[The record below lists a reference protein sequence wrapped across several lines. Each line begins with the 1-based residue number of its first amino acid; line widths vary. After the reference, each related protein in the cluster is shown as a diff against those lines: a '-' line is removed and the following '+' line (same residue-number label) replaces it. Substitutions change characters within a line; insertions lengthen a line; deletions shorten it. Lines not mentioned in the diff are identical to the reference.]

1 MREAAALV
9 PSLMLLL
16 TGIAIALAGARSG
29 RQAVAARAPAGAGLA
44 ALGVIFAALAC
55 LRLWGHRMQA
65 FGMVELDGF
74 GVFLS
79 LLVLAGL
86 GLTLPVARVA
96 LARQSLERPEFYAL
110 LLLSATGMLLMVST
124 RNLILL
130 FVALETMSLGVYALS
145 GWARERADSVEASL
159 KYFLYGAFA
168 SAFLLYGIALFY
180 GVSGSVDLADIEAS
194 LVSRGGASGLLPVA
208 ALGLLLVGFG
218 YKVAAAPFHM
228 WAPDV
233 YQGAP
238 TAVTAF
244 MAVAVKASAFG
255 ALLRATGWL
264 GSLGEEWRAL
274 LWVLAA
280 LSMTI
285 GNLVAIAQEDIK
297 RMLAYSSVA
306 HAGYLLVG
314 VVAGGESGRTAA
326 LYYLLAYTFMNFGAF
341 AVAVALGREGEENLA
356 IRNWGGLGWKYPLQG
371 VTMAVFMLSLT
382 GLPPTAGFFGK
393 FYVFSAAVQQGFVG
407 LVLIGVINTLVSA
420 YYYLR
425 VVMVLFLGQP
435 SPDPGLPR
443 AGLALRVP
451 LLVAS
456 AATLLLG
463 LAPAPWLSVA
473 RRAAREFF

>member
-1 MREAAALV
+1 MPGLAALI
-9 PSLMLLL
+9 PSLMLLATAL
-16 TGIAIALAGARSG
+16 AIALAGARRG
-29 RQAVAARAPAGAGLA
+29 RDSAPSVAPGAGVAAI
-44 ALGVIFAALAC
+44 GVFFSVLAC
-55 LRLWGHRMQA
+55 IRLWGHRLEA
-65 FGMVELDGF
+65 FGMLEVDGF
-74 GVFLS
+74 SLFLS

-86 GLTLPVARVA
+86 ALTLPVARAA
-96 LARQSLERPEFYAL
+96 LGREKQERPEFYAL

-130 FVALETMSLGVYALS
+130 FVALETLSLGVYALS

-180 GVSGSVDLADIEAS
+180 GLAGSVDLAEIESA
-194 LVSRGGASGLLPVA
+194 LLARRGDLGLLPVA
-208 ALGLLLVGFG
+208 ALSLLVVGFG

-238 TAVTAF
+238 TVVTAF
-244 MAVAVKASAFG
+244 MAVTVKASAFG

-264 GSLGEEWRAL
+264 GSLGEEWRGL

-280 LSMTI
+280 LSMTV
-285 GNLVAIAQEDIK
+285 GNLVAIAQEDVK

-306 HAGYLLVG
+306 HVGYLLLG
-314 VVAGGESGRTAA
+314 VLAGGEAGRTAS
-326 LYYLLAYTFMNFGAF
+326 LYYLGAYTFMNFGAF
-341 AVAVALGREGEENLA
+341 AVAIALGKAGEENLA
-356 IRNWGGLGWKYPLQG
+356 LRNWGGLGWKYPLPG
-371 VTMAVFMLSLT
+371 VAMAVFMLSLT

-393 FYVFSAAVQQGFVG
+393 FYVFSAAIQEGFVG
-407 LVLIGVINTLVSA
+407 LVLLGVINTLVSA

-435 SPDPGLPR
+435 SPDPALPP

-451 LLVAS
+451 LVISA

-463 LAPAPWLSVA
+463 LLPAPWLEVA
-473 RRAAREFF
+473 RRAALEFF

>member
-1 MREAAALV
+1 MRDAAALV

-16 TGIAIALAGARSG
+16 TGLAIALAGASPRG
-29 RQAVAARAPAGAGLA
+29 KETAPRASGAGLA
-44 ALGVIFAALAC
+44 ALGVVFAALAC
-55 LRLWGHRMQA
+55 LRLWGHRFEA

-74 GVFLS
+74 GLFLS
-79 LLVLAGL
+79 LVVLAGL

-96 LARQSLERPEFYAL
+96 LARQDLERPEFYAL

-145 GWARERADSVEASL
+145 GWAHRRADSVEASL

-168 SAFLLYGIALFY
+168 SAFLLYGVALFY
-180 GVSGSVDLADIEAS
+180 GLSGSVDLADIEAS
-194 LVSRGGASGLLPVA
+194 LLSRRGGLGPLPVA
-208 ALGLLLVGFG
+208 ALALLLVGFG

-238 TAVTAF
+238 TVVTAF
-244 MAVAVKASAFG
+244 MAVAVKAAGFG
-255 ALLRATGWL
+255 VLLRATGWL
-264 GSLGEEWRAL
+264 GSLDGEWRAL
-274 LWVLAA
+274 VWVLAA
-280 LSMTI
+280 LSMTV
-285 GNLVAIAQEDIK
+285 GNLAAIAQEDIK

-341 AVAVALGREGEENLA
+341 AVAIALGREGDENLA
-356 IRNWGGLGWKYPLQG
+356 IRNWGGLGWRYPVPG
-371 VTMAVFMLSLT
+371 VAMAIFMLSLT

-393 FYVFSAAVQQGFVG
+393 FYLFSAAIQEGFVG
-407 LVLIGVINTLVSA
+407 LVLVGVINTLVSA

-425 VVMVLFLGQP
+425 VVRVLFLGQP
-435 SPDPGLPR
+435 IPDPGLPR
-443 AGLALRVP
+443 PGLALSLP
-451 LLVAS
+451 LLAAA
-456 AATLLLG
+456 AATLILG
-463 LAPAPWLSVA
+463 LLPAPWLALA
-473 RRAAREFF
+473 RRAALEFF